1 MDRNLAVLHLLA
13 ALHALGGSPLA
24 REEGRLL
31 LPPNLSP
38 KALEALRPH
47 KARLLRALEDG
58 EEVEARALLEDPRR
72 LALLLLPEG
81 AEGERVSLA
90 LYREG
95 EAHRYLPPPGHLA
108 PFLLWSAR
116 HEPAPRRVWVGGAH
130 GKWSLDVETPLEAAL
145 EVSRP
150 LPHTLAG
157 PAWRVERYLHA
168 LHEATTLRA
177 LGGEGYLWRPGGE
190 GSACVISPLLE
201 EVAHAGG

>member
-1 MDRNLAVLHLLA
+1 MTRLT
-13 ALHALGGSPLA
+13 ALTALWALGDLSLT
-24 REEGRLL
+24 REEGKLL
-31 LPPNLSP
+31 LPE
-38 KALEALRPH
+38 EAPEEVFQAIRPH
-47 KARLLRALEDG
+47 KARVLAALEDG
-58 EEVEARALLEDPRR
+58 EEVPARALLEDPRR
-72 LALLLLPEG
+72 LTLLLLPEG
-81 AEGERVSLA
+81 AEEEGVSLA
-90 LYREG
+90 VYRE
-95 EAHRYLPPPGHLA
+95 EEPHRYLAPPGHLA

-168 LHEATTLRA
+168 LHEATALRA